1 MGKLKNQMIID
12 QELAIV
18 AAESWEHS
26 VMANLRDYLA
36 VHGVQDFKDAEIRR
50 TVTDLAN
57 KQLRAI
63 SDLLSANSS
72 SFSTT
77 YGSQPLVVRTALR
90 HFRCVSRFFW
100 SCGGL
105 A

>member
-36 VHGVQDFKDAEIRR
+36 VHGVQDFKDA
-50 TVTDLAN
+50 LH
-57 KQLRAI
+57 
-63 SDLLSANSS
+63 
-72 SFSTT
+72 SFDITT
-77 YGSQPLVVRTALR
+77 YRTLFNPGIQHAGQKCALTDKKE
-90 HFRCVSRFFW
+90 
-100 SCGGL
+100 
-105 A
+105 